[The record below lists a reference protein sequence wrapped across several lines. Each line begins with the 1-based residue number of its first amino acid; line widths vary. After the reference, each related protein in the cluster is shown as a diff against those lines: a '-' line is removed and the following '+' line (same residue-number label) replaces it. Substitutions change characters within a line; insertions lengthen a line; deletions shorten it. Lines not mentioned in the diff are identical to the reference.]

1 MQRALCPLT
10 PPRSDVAYFSGPFSV
25 DIHMDVF
32 PFILSL
38 SLSNSWF
45 SFSAKIGLCSTFLHT
60 LFVNSYFIWP
70 VPYFWTFRLFPNF
83 CCYQPHNTV
92 MKTSILQPHVT
103 HTNLPAILLSEKM
116 PDTDLYGVIPFTK
129 YSKTNKQN

>member
-1 MQRALCPLT
+1 M
-10 PPRSDVAYFSGPFSV
+10 
-25 DIHMDVF
+25 
-32 PFILSL
+32 
-38 SLSNSWF
+38 
-45 SFSAKIGLCSTFLHT
+45 
-60 LFVNSYFIWP
+60 
-70 VPYFWTFRLFPNF
+70 
-83 CCYQPHNTV
+83 V